1 VPLIVSFLFCSFK
14 SLANAI
20 VNFLIESLPPKCHN
34 NHDASLLQQLTETAA
49 SMLQGSPNSERTPH
63 IQPILDL
70 LQVYVKVHG
79 DVLETNARSLLDPD
93 NNPAGVGAEWGRVV
107 GECLEKLLLATVNAM
122 RNSLGTTWTSP
133 QRQGQGQP
141 AFETKAEPM
150 SHRHATTTNE
160 CLPAI
165 FSLLRTCAERCP
177 YVLVHLPAGPGLD
190 REEDTLY
197 RRSVESAVSSL
208 VEADVDTSQSAM
220 EYLAST
226 VKLTQSSSGD
236 VRHAAE
242 DALSRVYSSIILM
255 LVAGSCGKLHNSTL
269 GAAAILLSHVLV
281 LTSSPSASITVRDET
296 EAMIVQ
302 ALNDGHFLLGI
313 KAQNVSRNVLTRCSR
328 NEIVAADLAI
338 FLADLWDLHQIQCSD
353 SLEGSEVV
361 DRFCRKYS
369 S

>member
-1 VPLIVSFLFCSFK
+1 MPL
-14 SLANAI
+14 
-20 VNFLIESLPPKCHN
+20 
-34 NHDASLLQQLTETAA
+34 
-49 SMLQGSPNSERTPH
+49 R
-63 IQPILDL
+63 
-70 LQVYVKVHG
+70 
-79 DVLETNARSLLDPD
+79 
-93 NNPAGVGAEWGRVV
+93 
-107 GECLEKLLLATVNAM
+107 
-122 RNSLGTTWTSP
+122 LGPFACWS
-133 QRQGQGQP
+133 
-141 AFETKAEPM
+141 
-150 SHRHATTTNE
+150 
-160 CLPAI
+160 
-165 FSLLRTCAERCP
+165 
-177 YVLVHLPAGPGLD
+177 
-190 REEDTLY
+190 

-226 VKLTQSSSGD
+226 VKLTQSSSDD

-281 LTSSPSASITVRDET
+281 LTSSPSASIAVRDET